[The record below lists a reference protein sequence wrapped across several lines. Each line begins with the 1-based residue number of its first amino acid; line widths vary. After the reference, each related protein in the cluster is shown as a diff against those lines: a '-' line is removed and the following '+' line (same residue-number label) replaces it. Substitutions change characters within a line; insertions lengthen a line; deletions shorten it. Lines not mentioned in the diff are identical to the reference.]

1 MNKYAPDKQLPKIL
15 VIDDNCLFLETILD
29 VLDVYGFQGI
39 GTQRGRLGLQL
50 AEAQMPDVIIC
61 DIRMPELNGYQVLM
75 KIRQNPATAKIP
87 FIFITAEPIDN
98 AQYIVKEM
106 GANGYLT
113 KPFVSSQLVQLIK
126 TQLDGSTVFSL

>member
-1 MNKYAPDKQLPKIL
+1 VNKYAPDKQLPKIL

-29 VLDVYGFQGI
+29 VLDVHGFQGI

-50 AEAQMPDVIIC
+50 AETQMPDVIIC
-61 DIRMPELNGYQVLM
+61 DIRMPELNGYQVLL

-87 FIFITAEPIDN
+87 FIFITAEPIDH
-98 AQYIVKEM
+98 AQHIVKEM

-113 KPFVSSQLVQLIK
+113 KPFVTSQLIQLIK
-126 TQLDGSTVFSL
+126 AQLDGSTVLSL